1 MCRARARINQ
11 SVQESCHWSSATPQ
25 QIPGQDLR
33 FRACFVNRSE
43 RPNTTGPWRHHH
55 HPAIHHAASSSR
67 CILIARHRHRAA
79 LSIARHSHRKASSRG
94 IVARH
99 YPSRDIIARHH
110 HRAVFSIAP
119 HLHSAVFSIA
129 RHQHRA
135 VFSSRIII
143 ARHCHHTAL
152 SIARNHPSHGIIHRT
167 ASSSYGIIIN
177 KQQASFYRNHSPI
190 SDASPMSVGGTR
202 GSARALI
209 ASAETAASTTR
220 QTFSTA
226 VRGDRGTDATTRT
239 VIDSSAP
246 ADVLDTAGE
255 RSEELQRHATTL
267 ATPNLCAERNSAP
280 KICGP
285 ADALPSTAPSATG
298 AGPSVFKSSKSS
310 GGVQDY
316 ALMRAVEKQRIEIAF
331 PRRAHSNFLFVS
343 KPMNLRDSTLMCRF
357 PRRPSATIS
366 VTVVI

>member
-1 MCRARARINQ
+1 
-11 SVQESCHWSSATPQ
+11 V
-25 QIPGQDLR
+25 
-33 FRACFVNRSE
+33 
-43 RPNTTGPWRHHH
+43 RHYPSHG
-55 HPAIHHAASSSR
+55 
-67 CILIARHRHRAA
+67 ILIARHRRA
-79 LSIARHSHRKASSRG
+79 ASSRG
-94 IVARH
+94 I
-99 YPSRDIIARHH
+99 IHH
-110 HRAVFSIAP
+110 AT
-119 HLHSAVFSIA
+119 
-129 RHQHRA
+129 
-135 VFSSRIII
+135 SSRGIII
-143 ARHCHHTAL
+143 ARYSL
-152 SIARNHPSHGIIHRT
+152 LRRIFIARYSLSRGINIARYSHRASSSRGIAIIRHYPSHGIIHRT